1 MAWPAGRLAQARRG
15 RQRRTGTV
23 SSKPVPPPHD
33 IAPVPVRVRSSLRPT
48 TPRPGSHSPTPPRQG
63 HLCLQGAVFGPA
75 VAHGPTTA
83 QGLANGGL
91 TVCRHTMCGGH
102 DSSARPQVWQSSMR
116 RGASSSRTTFARV
129 MAAADFAASAQDD
142 DAIMGF
148 LGGQQAKARGCS
160 PQLAAGDTVPLPVR
174 ASRSTLAGFWTS
186 SGYPVTPG
194 GRGQS
199 HPVKDLDSYV
209 SVPFLMSS
217 RSAASSSSS
226 NRGQVL
232 DRLCGCGSLLRQ
244 VPVRP
249 GWSRSCNRTRASL
262 SRRGPLRSCRHA
274 LT

>member
-15 RQRRTGTV
+15 RRRRTGTV
-23 SSKPVPPPHD
+23 SSKRVPPPHD
-33 IAPVPVRVRSSLRPT
+33 MAPVPVRVRSSLRPT
-48 TPRPGSHSPTPPRQG
+48 TPRPGSHSPAPPRQG
-63 HLCLQGAVFGPA
+63 RLCLQGTVFGPA
-75 VAHGPTTA
+75 VVHGPATA

-91 TVCRHTMCGGH
+91 AFCRHAMCGGH
-102 DSSARPQVWQSSMR
+102 GSSARPQVWQSSMR
-116 RGASSSRTTFARV
+116 RGASSSRTIFARV
-129 MAAADFAASAQDD
+129 MAAGFAASAQAD

-160 PQLAAGDTVPLPVR
+160 PQLAAGDTVPLPVT

-199 HPVKDLDSYV
+199 YPVKDLDSYLF
-209 SVPFLMSS
+209 VPFLRSS
-217 RSAASSSSS
+217 RSAAASSSS

-232 DRLCGCGSLLRQ
+232 GRLCGCGSILRQ

-249 GWSRSCNRTRASL
+249 GWSRPCNRSRASL